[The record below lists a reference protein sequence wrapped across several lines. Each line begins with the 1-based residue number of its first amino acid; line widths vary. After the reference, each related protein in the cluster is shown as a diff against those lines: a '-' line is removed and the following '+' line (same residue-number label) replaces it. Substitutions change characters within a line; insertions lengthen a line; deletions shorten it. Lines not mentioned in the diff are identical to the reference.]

1 MFWDFFYSFVSDT
14 SLEMCLN
21 GNVLL
26 WNLRDTCFLVIS
38 LFFLKKQKKFFC
50 CCAFICW
57 VVLLHPL
64 GWVHLPWRVVVAGG
78 IMLNPGEGWDWSL
91 FSRQVLKI
99 ALKRIYHH
107 SSLAQVNHVR
117 SPQFMPPQVWP
128 ERLSPTR
135 WNTVFEAVD
144 CGGVVLR
151 LHIFVFFLFPL
162 LCPVWWKWIYHG
174 TCT

>member
-1 MFWDFFYSFVSDT
+1 MPQW
-14 SLEMCLN
+14 ECLIVKPKRHLFS
-21 GNVLL
+21 GN
-26 WNLRDTCFLVIS
+26 FS
-38 LFFLKKQKKFFC
+38 LFKKTKK
-50 CCAFICW
+50 I
-57 VVLLHPL
+57 LLLLCFYLLSCTVASSGL
-64 GWVHLPWRVVVAGG
+64 GPSALVVARG
-78 IMLNPGEGWDWSL
+78 IILNPGEGWDWSL

-117 SPQFMPPQVWP
+117 SPQFMPPQVWS

-135 WNTVFEAVD
+135 WNTVLEAVD

-151 LHIFVFFLFPL
+151 LHIFFYFFLFPL